1 MADTRLAKVGITV
14 KEPWADDISYEVLD
28 YVLWRVQDGGDGCG
42 YIAKRSNIG
51 IRPNSDVSVWAPAA
65 QAGQSIY
72 DLAVKYG
79 HFEGTE
85 EEFEAEYQ
93 AALQAART
101 AASEASATNEQIQ
114 SAERSRAE
122 AESARVAAENDRSS
136 HEEARIAAEENRS
149 TAESQRA
156 GAESQRSENESARQN
171 NEQSRQTSESN
182 RQSAETTRQNNET
195 ARGAAEQERNSTF
208 QGLKTDMETAR
219 DQADAAAQRANTAAG
234 RSEADHEIAEADHST
249 AESDHETAESDHET
263 AETDHEIV
271 NGMDRRVTDMQET
284 AGAWRDSFKWDHSLK
299 WPGKKSSGGGGGSV
313 DAQVLKT
320 MPTFKKK
327 WRKANG
333 GENFC
338 YYEVEHPMM
347 DNEDAEIVLVR
358 YVKKNGKKHLDEN
371 EEPVRRYKKGFGLA
385 VGVDPTASYFV
396 FSKVTQYED
405 FASFCD
411 EHFGST
417 PGGHFGIAL
426 RIPNPDYDGPETL
439 HKNATY
445 KGVPESLY
453 SDVLPANV
461 SYDEESEKWGIGLI

>member
-1 MADTRLAKVGITV
+1 MADTKLAKVGITV
-14 KEPWADDISYEVLD
+14 KESWKGDISYEVLD
-28 YVLWRVQDGGDGCG
+28 YTLWRVQDGGDGCG
-42 YIAKRSNIG
+42 YIAKRANIG
-51 IRPNSDVSVWAPAA
+51 VRPDSDDSVWIKAT

-79 HFEGTE
+79 HFAGTE

-93 AALQAART
+93 AALQAARD
-101 AASEASATNEQIQ
+101 AASETSATNTEIQ
-114 SAERSRAE
+114 EAEELRKTAE
-122 AESARVAAENDRSS
+122 NARVEAETARQTAESARRTAET
-136 HEEARIAAEENRS
+136 ARE
-149 TAESQRA
+149 TAESGRQT
-156 GAESQRSENESARQN
+156 AEAQRSENETNRQSQETARQN
-171 NEQSRQTSESN
+171 AEQARRS
-182 RQSAETTRQNNET
+182 NET
-195 ARGAAEQERNSTF
+195 ARENAEQERTADF
-208 QGLKTDMETAR
+208 EALKTDMETAR

-299 WPGKKSSGGGGGSV
+299 WPGKKSSGGSV

-327 WRKANG
+327 WRKEDD
-333 GENFC
+333 GEDFC

-347 DNEDAEIVLVR
+347 DNEGAEIVLMR
-358 YVKKNGKKHLDEN
+358 YAKKNGKKHLDEN
-371 EEPVRRYKKGFGLA
+371 DEAVRRYKKGFGLA
-385 VGVDPTASYFV
+385 VGSIPTASYFV

-405 FASFCD
+405 FAAFCD

-417 PGGHFGIAL
+417 PSGHFGIAL

-461 SYDEESEKWGIGLI
+461 SYDKESKKWGIGLI